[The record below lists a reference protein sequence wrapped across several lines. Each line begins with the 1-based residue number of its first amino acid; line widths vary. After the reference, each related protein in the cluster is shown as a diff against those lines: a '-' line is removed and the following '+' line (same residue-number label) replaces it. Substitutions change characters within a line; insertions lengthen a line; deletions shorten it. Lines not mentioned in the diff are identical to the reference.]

1 LVGPGS
7 PTRVRKVPDRN
18 TVGDFGGD
26 PLELVQGYEQLRAQ
40 VLAGHTDGWR
50 LGWGVLATKGM
61 AAWMR
66 AWPTAGAGLDGTAGT
81 QAQASTLSTTTPS
94 TSIPSTKGGEDPSAC
109 CAFLPAVTAD
119 IVAVLAAMTLAHA
132 N

>member
-1 LVGPGS
+1 MCA
-7 PTRVRKVPDRN
+7 
-18 TVGDFGGD
+18 D
-26 PLELVQGYEQLRAQ
+26 PLELAQGYEQLRAQ

-66 AWPTAGAGLDGTAGT
+66 ARPTAGAGLDGTAGT

-94 TSIPSTKGGEDPSAC
+94 MSIPSTKGGEDSLAC
-109 CAFLPAVTAD
+109 RPFLPAVTAE